1 MGVPHSARP
10 DVDERVGLDE
20 LRDPPVDE
28 IAQSVGRR
36 LLEQTERA
44 DRTRREP
51 QPGDPVDHIA
61 GDLIVV
67 DLVIDRGHRLVDDEA
82 LDLRIVASCAQHSS
96 ITANVETHDPC
107 ARKPSARM

>member
-1 MGVPHSARP
+1 MDVPHSARP

-20 LRDPPVDE
+20 LCDPPVDE
-28 IAQSVGRR
+28 IAQSVGGR

-44 DRTRREP
+44 DRARREP

-67 DLVIDRGHRLVDDEA
+67 DLFIDRGHRLVDDEA
-82 LDLRIVASCAQHSS
+82 LDLRIVRERGKGRDELALVHELGA
-96 ITANVETHDPC
+96 
-107 ARKPSARM
+107 